1 MIDFG
6 ASRLQYYAGV
16 GTGVLKFIKY
26 VVIERTVY
34 LGSTVTNSF
43 MFMRVWMGVWYS
55 LFIRNLA
62 HYSSH

>member
-6 ASRLQYYAGV
+6 VSRLQYYAGV

-34 LGSTVTNSF
+34 LDNTVTNSF
-43 MFMRVWMGVWYS
+43 MRVWMGGLV
-55 LFIRNLA
+55 FTI
-62 HYSSH
+62 H